1 MESSQKKYFC
11 NSIYIEVKYRRFT
24 TDELVGLEEDFSKYL
39 VINGI
44 TSDDWLRLK
53 SSETQKAED
62 IIDTFSDVIWQSI
75 LRKAQ
80 YIDLYEAQVITSY
93 HCDAEAITMC
103 GLFTKDASFD
113 FTTAESIALARNA
126 PPKDL
131 EYFSSK
137 KVYTKSREEEIYDLI
152 FRGGQI
158 SKGELYNSLES
169 SK

>member
-1 MESSQKKYFC
+1 M
-11 NSIYIEVKYRRFT
+11 KYRRFT

-44 TSDDWLRLK
+44 TSDDWLRMK
-53 SSETQKAED
+53 SSEAQKAED
-62 IIDTFSDVIWQSI
+62 ILDTFSDVIWESI

-93 HCDAEAITMC
+93 HCDTEQINMR
-103 GLFTKDASFD
+103 GLFTKDASYD
-113 FTTAESIALARNA
+113 FTTAGSIALARNA

-137 KVYTKSREEEIYDLI
+137 KVYSKSREEEIYDLI
-152 FRGGQI
+152 LRGGQI
-158 SKGELYNSLES
+158 AKGELYNSLES
-169 SK
+169 SR

>member
-1 MESSQKKYFC
+1 
-11 NSIYIEVKYRRFT
+11 
-24 TDELVGLEEDFSKYL
+24 
-39 VINGI
+39 
-44 TSDDWLRLK
+44 
-53 SSETQKAED
+53 
-62 IIDTFSDVIWQSI
+62 
-75 LRKAQ
+75 
-80 YIDLYEAQVITSY
+80 
-93 HCDAEAITMC
+93 
-103 GLFTKDASFD
+103 
-113 FTTAESIALARNA
+113 NA